1 MSMLVDRANAALL
14 GTIASLIVASL
25 CGYGPN
31 LKQGKE
37 WGISIFQDLSYS
49 RWVNEL
55 FLHAE
60 TLPYRS
66 MFLAEEIT
74 ADIFGYSLNRPTYD
88 IFMMAFIGLLLRFVA
103 LIALYIVAKQLSVE
117 SLLSKIFL
125 RLCKRKI

>member
-1 MSMLVDRANAALL
+1 
-14 GTIASLIVASL
+14 
-25 CGYGPN
+25 
-31 LKQGKE
+31 
-37 WGISIFQDLSYS
+37 
-49 RWVNEL
+49 
-55 FLHAE
+55 
-60 TLPYRS
+60 

-117 SLLSKIFL
+117 SFLSKIFL